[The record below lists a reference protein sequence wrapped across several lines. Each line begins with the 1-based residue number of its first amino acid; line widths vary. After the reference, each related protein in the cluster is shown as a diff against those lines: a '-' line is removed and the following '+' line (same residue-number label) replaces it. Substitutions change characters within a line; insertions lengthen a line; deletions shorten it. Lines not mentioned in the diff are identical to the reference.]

1 LARAGSALGIQSF
14 FLEVHPDPD
23 IAPSDGPN
31 MLRLDD
37 FEKVVADIVTYSY
50 DRNERPPQ

>member
-1 LARAGSALGIQSF
+1 VPGLARAGAALGIQNF
-14 FLEVHPDPD
+14 FLEVHPNPD

-37 FEKVVADIVTYSY
+37 FEQVVADIIAINKVVAV
-50 DRNERPPQ
+50 